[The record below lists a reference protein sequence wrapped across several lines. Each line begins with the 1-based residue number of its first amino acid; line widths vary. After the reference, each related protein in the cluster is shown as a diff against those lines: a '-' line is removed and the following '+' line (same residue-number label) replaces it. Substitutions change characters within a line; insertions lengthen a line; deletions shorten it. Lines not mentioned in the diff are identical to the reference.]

1 MQVSAEEI
9 IHNAIESEKEVNEY
23 YGKSEIKLFEGEEMT
38 EHMTMEEY
46 VSGME
51 KKMVTKGLLQG
62 EEVEAVNN
70 GESMLLYDKS
80 TGTAQ
85 KMDTGELA
93 DIYAKSPKDNY
104 KMLLDAMQDSHTY
117 ELAGEEKLLDRDTFH
132 IKMKAKETGNLLGD
146 MDLWVDKDTWMVVK
160 TISKAGNI
168 RTESE
173 YVELDF
179 SPEFDEATF
188 TLDIPDDVEITDIAD
203 NFASESVT
211 VEEAEEA
218 LGQAFYLFSEEDV
231 TLQEIELQETN
242 MSQGSEEIKRNE
254 LNLVYTS
261 KEDVPLFSLAVFPA
275 PEDMP
280 LETSDLEI
288 RGKAAEYDE
297 TINLIIWDE
306 EDLRYSL
313 IITNPDLE
321 MEEITKLTE
330 EMVLSS
336 EE

>member
-62 EEVEAVNN
+62 EEVETVNN
-70 GESMLLYDKS
+70 GESMILYDKS

-85 KMDTGELA
+85 KMDTGELS

-104 KMLLDAMQDSHTY
+104 KMLLDDMQDSHTY

-132 IKMKAKETGNLLGD
+132 IKMKAKESGNLLGD

-160 TISKAGNI
+160 TILKAGNI

>member
-62 EEVEAVNN
+62 EEVETVNN
-70 GESMLLYDKS
+70 GESMILYDKS

-104 KMLLDAMQDSHTY
+104 KMLLDDMQDSHTY

-132 IKMKAKETGNLLGD
+132 IKMKAKESGNLLGD

-160 TISKAGNI
+160 TILKAGNI

-188 TLDIPDDVEITDIAD
+188 TLDIPDDVEITDTAD